1 MMLFKKLLIFL
12 IVSLFAFL
20 AWNNVTI
27 TDKNTIP

>member
-12 IVSLFAFL
+12 TVSLFDFL